1 VAELDVIVNARGAQ
15 AGARVAQSAL
25 DQIRRTAQGV
35 AAGLYTLE
43 RGFSAIWNQTDRA
56 ASFEE
61 SWQRLNIQTRNYH
74 STAQLVI
81 NDLKAVTNGQLSL
94 SDATQLA
101 SRGLAEGLSP
111 DHLRTFATAADALAD
126 VMGTDLKQGFDTIL
140 QGLATGRTQALAN
153 IGVYVDL
160 DKEVKQLAVSTNRTT
175 DQISKQEKAMIAANA
190 VTRQLDTALGKM
202 ADDSI
207 SEADK
212 LKAIEARFDDI
223 TLAVGRFSKALV
235 VDSINALQEFDRAA
249 KGISLQPDFFRRLF
263 GEDRSGSLRKG
274 FSIGPGGIALP
285 PSETPQNIDVW
296 QETLGRSIVADTQ
309 GNLARKA
316 QDEQLRQLA
325 AVKAPLDP
333 KLRAIQLGGSAD
345 RMRAQIEADSAS
357 LIAGSQHQAK
367 LFGLDQQ
374 AGQQGV
380 GAGVGAEAFLK
391 AQEDTKLKE
400 LAIAGETQ
408 NKLLQLE
415 TETYQKRIALGFEST
430 QEKFQF
436 EEAYKTK
443 VQSINSEIA
452 KIVQDYANVES
463 ESEAEQA
470 VLRGQ
475 LQEKLGERIRESLIA
490 EFQLG
495 EDLRHRAQDDAQA
508 YYQNLAKFQ
517 EAYGTS
523 RENQMQTEYDMVRAN
538 LAKQLDVNQDTAA
551 KVLNAWRNGDSI
563 HAAELLEGTQ
573 KTWDQITTIMMGALA
588 DQRAVSEKYSDDFFA
603 GFAKGMKKYVDDQS
617 MLGLGVDQARRVAQ
631 GMEQAFG
638 KFFFDAMEGRI
649 QSFKDVVQGLVD
661 FSKQI
666 LSQLASQLIT
676 QSILK
681 GITGAMGGGSV
692 GGLVGGSGDVGGFA
706 LRAMGGISAFASGG
720 IATRPMLRWAG
731 GGMNLIGEGQY
742 NEAYVPLPD
751 GRSIPVTIKGMPGY
765 AQPNISVPIAI
776 NITNKSDTEVTASQK
791 TGANGLPEI
800 DILIVNTV
808 RKAIGDGKLD
818 QPLGSRFGAKPQPRR
833 A

>member
-1 VAELDVIVNARGAQ
+1 MAESRLDVVINPSRAQSGARAVKGAIDSLKGSWIEVTAKAYAAELAISRVWKMAS
-15 AGARVAQSAL
+15 AGA
-25 DQIRRTAQGV
+25 D
-35 AAGLYTLE
+35 
-43 RGFSAIWNQTDRA
+43 
-56 ASFEE
+56 FEE
-61 SWQRLNIQTRNYH
+61 GMDRLNIQMGKFH
-74 STAQLVI
+74 STAQLMI
-81 NDLKAVTNGQLSL
+81 NDLKNISNGQLSNAQAMQL
-94 SDATQLA
+94 SSRAMMQGMNPDQIRVFTQ
-101 SRGLAEGLSP
+101 
-111 DHLRTFATAADALAD
+111 AADLLGD
-126 VMGTDLKQGFDTIL
+126 VMGTDLNEAFDTIL
-140 QGLATGRTQALAN
+140 QGLQTGRTQMLAN

-160 DKEVKQLAVSTNRTT
+160 EKEVKDLAVSTNRTT
-175 DQISKQEKAMIAANA
+175 DQITKQEKAAIGARA
-190 VTRQLDTALGKM
+190 VIQQLGGTLDKFSSDAVS
-202 ADDSI
+202 D
-207 SEADK
+207 ADK
-212 LKAIEARFDDI
+212 MKAIEARFDDM
-223 TLAVGRFSKALV
+223 TLAVGRFAKSLV
-235 VDSINALQEFDRAA
+235 VDAIDGWKKFSDFVNDPKNNPFRAA
-249 KGISLQPDFFRRLF
+249 DKAMREATP
-263 GEDRSGSLRKG
+263 GSMDNPK
-274 FSIGPGGIALP
+274 
-285 PSETPQNIDVW
+285 T
-296 QETLGRSIVADTQ
+296 QEILGRSIVADAQ

-316 QDEQLRQLA
+316 ADPKPKPQ
-325 AVKAPLDP
+325 PMDP
-333 KLRAIQLGGSAD
+333 KLRAVQLEGAAE

-357 LIAGSQHQAK
+357 LIAGSQHQSR

-391 AQEDTKLKE
+391 AQQDTKLKE

-551 KVLNAWRNGDSI
+551 KVLNAWRNGDNI

-573 KTWDQITTIMMGALA
+573 KTWDQITTIMMGAMA

-751 GRSIPVTIKGMPGY
+751 GRTIPVSLKGSTSSAMG
-765 AQPNISVPIAI
+765 QPSVSVPVNVQVI
-776 NITNKSDTEVTASQK
+776 NQHS
-791 TGANGLPEI
+791 GADVQVKQNRGSNGMNEI
-800 DILIVNTV
+800 QIVVKQVVN
-808 RKAIGDGKLD
+808 KAIGDGAFD
-818 QPLGSRFGAKPQPRR
+818 DVMRTTYGASRQPRR
-833 A
+833 V